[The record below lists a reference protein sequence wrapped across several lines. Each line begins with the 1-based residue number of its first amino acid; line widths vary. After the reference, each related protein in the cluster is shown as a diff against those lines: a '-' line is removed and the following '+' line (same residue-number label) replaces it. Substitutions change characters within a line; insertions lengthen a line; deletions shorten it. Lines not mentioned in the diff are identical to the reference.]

1 MEGRRGGGVKPWATI
16 LEPGGNR
23 WWEIGDV
30 VGGTEGDSTEGVK
43 SGRTVSWL
51 SSQERHL
58 NPSLQLYS
66 SFGWRFLICHADFL
80 TFNFHA
86 HISLGKDYEVFN
98 LTIINVAIPICVSLS
113 ESTTTLPGCKPS
125 SSAAD
130 GLPKLSF
137 ADASILVGVETLQP
151 SFEVLHG
158 HFLFHW
164 RRRGC
169 KAILGDE
176 NKS

>member
-80 TFNFHA
+80 TLAFPFWFWCW
-86 HISLGKDYEVFN
+86 LRELV
-98 LTIINVAIPICVSLS
+98 TAI
-113 ESTTTLPGCKPS
+113 G
-125 SSAAD
+125 
-130 GLPKLSF
+130 
-137 ADASILVGVETLQP
+137 
-151 SFEVLHG
+151 
-158 HFLFHW
+158 
-164 RRRGC
+164 

>member
-1 MEGRRGGGVKPWATI
+1 MIACVE
-16 LEPGGNR
+16 L
-23 WWEIGDV
+23 V
-30 VGGTEGDSTEGVK
+30 V
-43 SGRTVSWL
+43 
-51 SSQERHL
+51 
-58 NPSLQLYS
+58 N
-66 SFGWRFLICHADFL
+66 SFFFLILLLLCS
-80 TFNFHA
+80 NFHA
-86 HISLGKDYEVFN
+86 HIFLGKDYEVFN

-158 HFLFHW
+158 YFFIH
-164 RRRGC
+164 
-169 KAILGDE
+169 
-176 NKS
+176 

>member
-1 MEGRRGGGVKPWATI
+1 MPI
-16 LEPGGNR
+16 
-23 WWEIGDV
+23 
-30 VGGTEGDSTEGVK
+30 
-43 SGRTVSWL
+43 
-51 SSQERHL
+51 SSLCKLQSL
-58 NPSLQLYS
+58 FPFFPSS
-66 SFGWRFLICHADFL
+66 DFGE
-80 TFNFHA
+80 FNFHA